1 MGDESIYLMVSD
13 IYSSVLLRDMVQRYR
28 IRNVE
33 MLNRLVHFLFSNE
46 GNTFSANS
54 ISKCLMSRNRS
65 VGVES
70 IYGEFGV
77 LGTVEVWVSGICWE
91 SGFVGD

>member
-33 MLNRLVHFLFSNE
+33 MLNRLVQFLFSNV

-54 ISKCLMSRNRS
+54 ISKYLKSQNRS

>member
-13 IYSSVLLRDMVQRYR
+13 IYSSVLRDTVQRFKM
-28 IRNVE
+28 RNVE
-33 MLNRLVHFLFSNE
+33 MLDRLVQFLFSNV

-54 ISKCLMSRNRS
+54 ISKCLKIQNRS